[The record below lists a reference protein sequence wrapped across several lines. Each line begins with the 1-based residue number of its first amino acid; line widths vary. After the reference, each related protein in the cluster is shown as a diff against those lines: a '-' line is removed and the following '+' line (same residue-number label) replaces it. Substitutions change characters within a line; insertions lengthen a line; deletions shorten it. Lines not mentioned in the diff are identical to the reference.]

1 MINLPYASG
10 ILTWPPCYCSK
21 TAPGTRPPAH
31 SQRCCSLD
39 DSRYIGGRPSDLHG
53 CFRSYAAPIK
63 MRPRSS
69 GRERLFRR
77 RSTRRVLLCRNEY
90 LSSISRHYHYPT
102 IGSEKTHQNRN
113 YFGTKMPV
121 KTEQKRKY
129 GWMVS
134 YQQILSYN

>member
-1 MINLPYASG
+1 MSSKKIIIHFGAVSELCPRLPPYAQAA
-10 ILTWPPCYCSK
+10 IPLTN
-21 TAPGTRPPAH
+21 TRH
-31 SQRCCSLD
+31 
-39 DSRYIGGRPSDLHG
+39 GGRPSDLHG

-102 IGSEKTHQNRN
+102 IGTEKTHQNRN

-121 KTEQKRKY
+121 KTEQKRKF